1 MAFVVVM
8 VPYRSAAKSPIRRST
23 IMSAHGIRLSHLLA
37 FVALTGLA
45 AGDLSAQRGGRGGGG
60 GARAGGPARSSAGTH
75 SKGTR
80 SHHSSASSHRGGT
93 QRTTANRSSTHRT
106 TTASNNRGN
115 GNRVNNG
122 NINTGDVN
130 VNVNGN
136 GYGHGY
142 GYGYHP
148 VARGVVAGAT
158 TAAIM
163 GHYYNALPSGC
174 ATVHQNGM
182 VYHQCGSTWYR
193 TDGNQ
198 YVVVQH
204 P

>member
-1 MAFVVVM
+1 
-8 VPYRSAAKSPIRRST
+8 
-23 IMSAHGIRLSHLLA
+23 MSLQGIRFSHLLA
-37 FVALTGLA
+37 FVALASLA
-45 AGDLSAQRGGRGGGG
+45 SGDLSAQRGGRGGGS
-60 GARAGGPARSSAGTH
+60 RAGGQARSSAGTH
-75 SKGTR
+75 HRSANTHRATGT
-80 SHHSSASSHRGGT
+80 HRT
-93 QRTTANRSSTHRT
+93 TTANRSGTHRT

-130 VNVNGN
+130 VNVNGH
-136 GYGHGY
+136 GH

-163 GHYYNALPSGC
+163 GHYYSTLPSGC
-174 ATVHQNGM
+174 ATVHQNGI
-182 VYHQCGSTWYR
+182 VYHHCGSTWYR
-193 TDGNQ
+193 TEGTQ
-198 YVVVQH
+198 YVVVQQ

>member
-1 MAFVVVM
+1 
-8 VPYRSAAKSPIRRST
+8 
-23 IMSAHGIRLSHLLA
+23 MSKHAMRLSHLLA
-37 FVALTGLA
+37 FVALAGLA
-45 AGDLSAQRGGRGGGG
+45 AGDVSAQRGGRGGGG
-60 GARAGGPARSSAGTH
+60 GARAGGQARASGPHHRSANSSAHRGTGTH
-75 SKGTR
+75 
-80 SHHSSASSHRGGT
+80 
-93 QRTTANRSSTHRT
+93 RTTANRSSTHRT

-130 VNVNGN
+130 VNVNGHN
-136 GYGHGY
+136 GY

-163 GHYYNALPSGC
+163 GHYYHTLPSGC
-174 ATVHQNGM
+174 ATVHQNGI
-182 VYHQCGSTWYR
+182 VYHHCGSTWYR
-193 TDGNQ
+193 TEGTQ
-198 YVVVQH
+198 FVVVQQ